1 MTRIQRLLIPP
12 VLAILLLVPASI
24 LAGPG
29 TGAASVWQKYVDV
42 TEARIERDFRSPVGF
57 LNIEL
62 RNPQTVETR
71 RKLKAGDVHIEKIR
85 NGAGDDFKIDG
96 AMIHHWIG
104 AVFIPK
110 STLDQVLAW
119 VQNYD
124 EHQRRFKDVERSQLI
139 RRSGDTFEVYL
150 RLVRTKVITVRYDTN
165 HTAMYRRHD
174 STHASSKSV
183 ATRIVEDG
191 EPGKDSGF
199 LWRMNSY
206 WRFSA
211 EDNGVFVECESLSLS
226 RSIPFGLEWLIGKYL
241 DSVPRES
248 LEDTLNTI
256 RKGVTE
262 STPVIKET
270 RR

>member
-1 MTRIQRLLIPP
+1 MTRIQRFFLP
-12 VLAILLLVPASI
+12 VLAALLLAPASVS
-24 LAGPG
+24 AGPG
-29 TGAASVWQKYVDV
+29 TGAAGAWQKYVDV
-42 TEARIERDFRSPVGF
+42 TEARIDREFRTLAGF

-62 RNPQTVETR
+62 RNPQPDAETR
-71 RKLKAGDVHIEKIR
+71 RKLKAGGVHIEKIR
-85 NGAGDDFKIDG
+85 NAAGDDSRIDG
-96 AMIHHWIG
+96 AMIHHWLG

-110 STLDQVLAW
+110 ATLDQVLTW

-124 EHQRRFKDVERSQLI
+124 DHQRHFKDVERSRLI
-139 RRSGDTFEVYL
+139 RKNGDTFDVYL
-150 RLVRTKVITVRYDTN
+150 RLVRTKVITVRYDTY

-174 STHASSKSV
+174 SNHASSKSV

-206 WRFSA
+206 WRFSE

-262 STPVIKET
+262 STTVTRET